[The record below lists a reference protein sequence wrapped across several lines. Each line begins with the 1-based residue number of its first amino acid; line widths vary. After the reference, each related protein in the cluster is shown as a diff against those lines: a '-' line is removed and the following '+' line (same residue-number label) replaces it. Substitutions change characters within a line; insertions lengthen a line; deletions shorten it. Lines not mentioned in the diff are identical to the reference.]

1 MGTVEV
7 FDHTADVGLR
17 IRGASRADLFVTAAE
32 AMFDYIVANR
42 AEVRPEVTQ
51 TLELRSDSPAE
62 LLATWLDE
70 WLFRSET
77 QHLLFGQFTAEVAE
91 DGLSVRGSASG
102 ETIDRDRHILD
113 HEVKAV
119 TRHEFSLE
127 PDGSG
132 FVAEMI
138 LDI

>member
-1 MGTVEV
+1 MGTMEI

-17 IRGASRADLFVTAAE
+17 IGGESRADLFTTAAE

-42 AEVRPEVTQ
+42 AAVRPEVTQ
-51 TLELRSDSPAE
+51 TVALSSDDPAE

-77 QHLLFGQFTAEVAE
+77 QHLLFSHFTAEVSA
-91 DGLSVRGSASG
+91 DGLSVTGTASG
-102 ETIDRDRHILD
+102 EAINRDRHILD

-119 TRHEFSLE
+119 TRHGFILE

-132 FVAEMI
+132 WRAEFI